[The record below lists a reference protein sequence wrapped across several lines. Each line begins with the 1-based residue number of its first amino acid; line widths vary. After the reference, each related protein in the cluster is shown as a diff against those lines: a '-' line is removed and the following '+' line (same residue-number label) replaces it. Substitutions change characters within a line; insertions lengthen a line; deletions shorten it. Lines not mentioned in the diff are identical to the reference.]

1 MRIARFTTGGDP
13 AYGVIEGS
21 GDDSALTQIDGHPIG
36 AFTLT
41 GTRYP
46 LSDVRLLAPI
56 LPTKIVAIG
65 KNYADHAAEMGGEAP
80 AEPLIF
86 LKPSSAV
93 IGPADPIARPGSV
106 GRVDFEGEL
115 AVVIGKVC
123 RDVPRER
130 AYDVVLGYTCGN
142 DVTAREQQ
150 AADGQWSR
158 AKGYDTFCPLGPW
171 ITTDIDPSDLA
182 IATTVNGE
190 VKQSART
197 SQLIHDVPTIIAH
210 ITAVMT
216 LLPGDV
222 IMTGTPAGVGPID
235 VGDEVTVTIEE
246 IGALTNVVRERA

>member
-1 MRIARFTTGGDP
+1 MRIARFTAGSEP
-13 AYGVIEGS
+13 VYGVVEG
-21 GDDSALTQIDGHPIG
+21 DTVTQIDGHPIG

-41 GTRYP
+41 TTTHA
-46 LSDVRLLAPI
+46 LADVRLLAPI
-56 LPTKIVAIG
+56 LPTKIVAVG
-65 KNYADHAAEMGGEAP
+65 KNYADHAAEMGGDAP

-93 IGPADPIARPGSV
+93 IGPRDPIARPATI
-106 GRVDFEGEL
+106 GRVDYEGEL

-142 DVTAREQQ
+142 DVTARDQQ
-150 AADGQWSR
+150 KTDGQWSR

-171 ITTDIDPSDLA
+171 IESDLDPVDLELT
-182 IATTVNGE
+182 TTVNSE

-197 SQLIHDVPTIIAH
+197 SQLIHDIPTIIAY
-210 ITAVMT
+210 ITACMT

-222 IMTGTPAGVGPID
+222 LLTGTPAGVGPID
-235 VGDEVTVTIEE
+235 VGDELAVSISG
-246 IGALTNVVRERA
+246 IGTLTNTVRERA

>member
-1 MRIARFTTGGDP
+1 MRIARFTAGNEP
-13 AYGVIEGS
+13 AYGVVEG
-21 GDDSALTQIDGHPIG
+21 DTITQIDGHPIG
-36 AFTLT
+36 AFALT
-41 GTRYP
+41 STTHALP
-46 LSDVRLLAPI
+46 DVRLLAPI
-56 LPTKIVAIG
+56 LPTKIVAVG
-65 KNYADHAAEMGGEAP
+65 KNYAAHAAEMGGEAP
-80 AEPLIF
+80 TEPLIF

-93 IGPADPIARPGSV
+93 IGPGDPIARPASV

-123 RDVPRER
+123 RDVPKER

-142 DVTAREQQ
+142 DVTARDQQ

-171 ITTDIDPSDLA
+171 IESELDPSDLEL
-182 IATTVNGE
+182 TTTLNGE

-197 SQLIHDVPTIIAH
+197 SQLIHDIPTLIAYV
-210 ITAVMT
+210 TAVMT

-222 IMTGTPAGVGPID
+222 LLTGTPAGVGPMD
-235 VGDEVTVTIEE
+235 VGDEVSVTISG

>member
-1 MRIARFTTGGDP
+1 MRIARFTAGNEP
-13 AYGVIEGS
+13 AYGVVEG
-21 GDDSALTQIDGHPIG
+21 DTITQIDGHPIG
-36 AFTLT
+36 AFALT
-41 GTRYP
+41 STTHALP
-46 LSDVRLLAPI
+46 DVRLLAPI
-56 LPTKIVAIG
+56 LPTKIVAVG
-65 KNYADHAAEMGGEAP
+65 KNYAAHAAEMGGEAP

-93 IGPADPIARPGSV
+93 IGPGDPIARPASV

-115 AVVIGKVC
+115 VVVIGKVC
-123 RDVPRER
+123 RDVPKER

-142 DVTAREQQ
+142 DVTARDQQ
-150 AADGQWSR
+150 ASDGQWSR

-171 ITTDIDPSDLA
+171 IESELDPSDLEL
-182 IATTVNGE
+182 TTAVNGE

-197 SQLIHDVPTIIAH
+197 SELIHDIPTLIAY

-222 IMTGTPAGVGPID
+222 LLTGTPAGVGPID
-235 VGDEVTVTIEE
+235 VGDEVSVTISG

>member
-1 MRIARFTTGGDP
+1 MRIARFTAGADP
-13 AYGVIEGS
+13 AYGVVD
-21 GDDSALTQIDGHPIG
+21 GDVITQIDGHPIG

-41 GTRYP
+41 GVRHA
-46 LSDVRLLAPI
+46 LADVRLLAPI

-65 KNYADHAAEMGGEAP
+65 KNYAEHAAEMGGEAP

-93 IGPADPIARPGSV
+93 IGPGDPIARPGSV

-115 AVVIGKVC
+115 VVVIGKVC
-123 RDVPRER
+123 RDVPPER

-150 AADGQWSR
+150 RADGQWSR

-171 ITTDIDPSDLA
+171 IETELDPSDLELT
-182 IATTVNGE
+182 TTVNGE

-197 SQLIHDVPTIIAH
+197 SQLIHDIPKVIAH

-222 IMTGTPAGVGPID
+222 LMTGTPAGVGPID
-235 VGDEVTVTIEE
+235 VGDEVTVAISG
-246 IGALTNVVRERA
+246 IGSLTNVVRERA